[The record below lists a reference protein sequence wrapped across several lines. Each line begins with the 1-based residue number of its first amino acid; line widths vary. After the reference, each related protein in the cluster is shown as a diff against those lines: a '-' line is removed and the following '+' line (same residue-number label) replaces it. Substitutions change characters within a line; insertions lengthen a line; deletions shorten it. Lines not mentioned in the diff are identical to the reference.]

1 MALPEI
7 RAVVTAD
14 TKQAEAGFS
23 RVEAGLGQMS
33 RASDR
38 ANARVGRLAGGMVRT
53 GNRGA
58 GLQNQFRNLGFQIN
72 DFAVQVGAGTRASVA
87 LGQQLPQLLQG
98 FGGLGIALSV
108 IAAVGIPVV
117 SALRG
122 MNTEGESMLRIFGTL
137 EPVVRSIG
145 DVFGSVGQIAVS
157 FAEVVINN
165 LDRILI
171 TAGTVA
177 AFMAGKWV
185 VGFVAARIATFSLV
199 GALTA
204 FRAALIR
211 TGIGALIIAAGE
223 LVFQFSRLVNAAG
236 GFGAALGLL
245 RDIGIEALSAI
256 GQDGGRILEL
266 GMMAAFSAIEAGFLE
281 MIARMQEALASFFEK
296 IRSGIQGIPGLG
308 DVADTLGTAAI
319 DLRSG
324 AGATRGAPDA
334 EVFQPGTAEGARERA
349 ESFGSQAAGLA
360 RSSIEENIPSLERM
374 REILA
379 AMKDEKITLPDIL
392 GTAVDEE
399 GGGGK
404 KKDATTARL
413 EEQTAALEGLREAGR
428 NTYSALGDF
437 VQQFAGKSKAAA
449 VAAIAIQKGLSIAQ
463 IIANTAA
470 AQMRALAELGPI
482 AGPPVAAKIGLYGK
496 AQAALVAATG
506 LAQAAGAG
514 SAGGASGGG
523 LGPGGDGRGL
533 VNTQRVDINII
544 GGNDRD
550 RLVAAEVI
558 NVLNNSQRDGFRLD
572 PRLIGA

>member
-58 GLQNQFRNLGFQIN
+58 AMQNQFRNIGFQIN
-72 DFAVQVGAGTRASVA
+72 DFATQVGAGTRASVA

-108 IAAVGIPVV
+108 IAAIGIPVV

-122 MNTEGESMLRIFGTL
+122 MNTEGEGMLRIFGTL
-137 EPVVRSIG
+137 EPVMRSIG

-157 FAEVVINN
+157 FAELVINN

-204 FRAALIR
+204 LRAALIR
-211 TGIGALIIAAGE
+211 TGIGVLVIAAGE
-223 LVFQFSRLVNAAG
+223 LIYQFTRLVSAAG
-236 GFGAALGLL
+236 SFGAALGLL
-245 RDIGIEALSAI
+245 GSVFGEVFDRMRRLMSLLGEAFEGLGLIISGAFLKGFGVVENAWLKLTNSIISGINTI
-256 GQDGGRILEL
+256 GQALNGVFGTEFAPV
-266 GMMAAFSAIEAGFLE
+266 AALQGTG
-281 MIARMQEALASFFEK
+281 SFE
-296 IRSGIQGIPGLG
+296 QGEGQI
-308 DVADTLGTAAI
+308 
-319 DLRSG
+319 G
-324 AGATRGAPDA
+324 AG
-334 EVFQPGTAEGARERA
+334 
-349 ESFGSQAAGLA
+349 
-360 RSSIEENIPSLERM
+360 
-374 REILA
+374 REILGSVGTSA
-379 AMKDEKITLPDIL
+379 GMILSEPLESVQAIRDILASMKEEKITLPDIL

-572 PRLIGA
+572 PRLIGD